1 MPSLADALSKE
12 SVHQLH
18 QAFVDGVLEL
28 PETPKGDIG
37 LTQKTFDQVGIPIL
51 RYMHYR
57 LMRDAK
63 SNPGELHPEFPYR
76 STASLGEIMKEEG
89 IEGPEK
95 RHGNP
100 RLIGDAARILQ
111 QSGIALHDQRG
122 RIGGYWYLKPWD
134 EEKVEYFA
142 QSHTVKI
149 DPKVEKRIEEES
161 GTPVNSKIDL
171 RSIKRPDPD
180 PKSVMEFIER
190 FVPAAL
196 KVQDKY
202 EVVHADLQAALERI
216 ADLEAQLEVE
226 EDKEQWRG
234 VGSKLDNL
242 LGQ

>member
-12 SVHQLH
+12 NVHRLH
-18 QAFVDGVLEL
+18 EAFVNGVLEL
-28 PETPKGDIG
+28 PETPKGDVG

-63 SNPGELHPEFPYR
+63 PNPGELHPEYPYR
-76 STASLGEIMKEEG
+76 SPASLGMIMKEEG
-89 IEGPEK
+89 IEGPDK
-95 RHGNP
+95 RNGNP

-122 RIGGYWYLKPWD
+122 RTGGYWYLKPWD
-134 EEKVEYFA
+134 EERVEYFA

-149 DPKVEKRIEEES
+149 DPTTEKRIEEEAN
-161 GTPVNSKIDL
+161 TPVNSKIDL
-171 RSIKRPDPD
+171 RSIKRPDASPD
-180 PKSVMEFIER
+180 SVMEFIER

-202 EVVHADLQAALERI
+202 EMVHADLQTALNRI
-216 ADLEAQLEVE
+216 AELEAQLEVKGE
-226 EDKEQWRG
+226 EEQWKG
-234 VGSKLDNL
+234 VGSKLDDL
-242 LGQ
+242 LG